1 MIGQEGVAA
10 ARVLEAPVWSRRGTG
25 VPPSRA
31 AATRALRRLEGPL
44 ASTPRLLRPRQLAPA
59 PGMSPRVF
67 AGLVRIG
74 EFVLLAALGFFI
86 AYGYVAEFL
95 RQYAAALALTSAVA
109 VVLFQALG
117 LYRIAGLASLDRQL
131 PRLLS
136 AWTAT
141 LALLLCAIFFVKAGA
156 TFSRAWLA
164 LWYLAGSVGLI
175 AFRGGVGPRSAAAR
189 CAPADEPAGRRS
201 MAPANPAKGFC
212 RRWRRMPTAI

>member
-1 MIGQEGVAA
+1 
-10 ARVLEAPVWSRRGTG
+10 
-25 VPPSRA
+25 
-31 AATRALRRLEGPL
+31 
-44 ASTPRLLRPRQLAPA
+44 
-59 PGMSPRVF
+59 MSPRVF